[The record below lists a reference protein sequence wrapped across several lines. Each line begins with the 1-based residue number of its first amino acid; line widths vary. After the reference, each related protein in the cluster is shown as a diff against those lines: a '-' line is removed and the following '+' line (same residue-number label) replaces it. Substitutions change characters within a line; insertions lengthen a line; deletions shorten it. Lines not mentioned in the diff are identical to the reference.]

1 MTSEIRSLSGW
12 VDFFA
17 QTDIPV
23 LKSTVHDLEH
33 LRKGRLLNASSVAD
47 IINADPL
54 MTVKLLRY
62 LQAHKHRSQL
72 QELVDVKQTLLM
84 VGMDTFF
91 RDVPVTTIAEDM
103 LHEHRDALA
112 FFLHTVR
119 RAQRAAEY
127 AADWAFRLHDMH
139 AEEVRVSAL
148 LTHVAEILMWCFNPG
163 QMLVIRRQQAL
174 DRTQRSAVVQRQVL
188 GFAGIELQQR
198 LAETWHFPELLMRLS
213 DPAHA
218 ESPRVRNVL
227 LAVKLARHSANGWH
241 DPALKDDIDAIAG
254 LLHME
259 PAKVLSMV
267 KTGHA
272 AVLS

>member
-1 MTSEIRSLSGW
+1 MTAEIRSLSGW

-33 LRKGRLLNASSVAD
+33 LHKGRTLNASSVAD
-47 IINADPL
+47 IINTDPM

-72 QELVDVKQTLLM
+72 QELVEVKQTLLM
-84 VGMDTFF
+84 IGMDTFF
-91 RDVPVTTIAEDM
+91 RDVPITLIAEDM
-103 LHEHRDALA
+103 LHAHREALN

-127 AADWAFRLHDMH
+127 AGDWALRLHDMH

-148 LTHVAEILMWCFNPG
+148 LTHVAEMLMWCFNPG

-174 DRTQRSAVVQRQVL
+174 DRTQRSAEVQRQVL
-188 GFAGIELQQR
+188 GFAGVELQRR
-198 LAETWHFPELLMRLS
+198 LAETWHFPELLMSLS

-227 LAVKLARHSANGWH
+227 LAVRLARHSANGWH
-241 DPALKDDIDAIAG
+241 DLALKDDIDAIAE
-254 LLHME
+254 LLHMAPE
-259 PAKVLSMV
+259 RVLSMV

-272 AVLS
+272 AVLG